1 MIEEFYEFKNSPFTR
16 QMAEDALFLTE
27 EYEETLARLHYAARK
42 QWFALLAGDCGTG
55 KTTLIRRLSYSLGVK
70 DYKVLYLADS
80 QLTPRHFY
88 NGLLDQLGVQG
99 RFYRGDSKRLL
110 HREVELMRG
119 VHGLNP
125 VVIVDEAHLLDKEML
140 EEVRFLLNFRMD
152 SQSPLTLIL
161 VGQTEIWEKLR
172 KQAYLAVVQRLD
184 LRCHLAYLDEAN
196 TKAYILH
203 HLRYAGSASDIFSDD
218 AVREIFRYSSGSPR
232 LINKACI
239 HSLMYGEQRQKKII
253 DDHIVRYVVEK
264 ELP

>member
-1 MIEEFYEFKNSPFTR
+1 
-16 QMAEDALFLTE
+16 
-27 EYEETLARLHYAARK
+27 
-42 QWFALLAGDCGTG
+42 
-55 KTTLIRRLSYSLGVK
+55 
-70 DYKVLYLADS
+70 
-80 QLTPRHFY
+80 
-88 NGLLDQLGVQG
+88 
-99 RFYRGDSKRLL
+99 
-110 HREVELMRG
+110 MRG

-125 VVIVDEAHLLDKEML
+125 VVIVDEAHLLDKEMF
-140 EEVRFLLNFRMD
+140 EEIRFLLNFKMD

-239 HSLMYGEQRQKKII
+239 HCLMYGEQR
-253 DDHIVRYVVEK
+253 
-264 ELP
+264 

>member
-1 MIEEFYEFKNSPFTR
+1 MIEEFYGFKKSPFTR
-16 QMAEDALFLTE
+16 QMTEDALFLTE
-27 EYEETLARLHYAARK
+27 EYEEILARLKYAARK
-42 QWFALLAGDCGTG
+42 QWFALLTGDCGTG
-55 KTTLIRRLSYSLGVK
+55 KSTLIRRLSYNLGTK

-125 VVIVDEAHLLDKEML
+125 VVIVDEAHLLDKEMF
-140 EEVRFLLNFRMD
+140 EEIRFLLNSRMD
-152 SQSPLTLIL
+152 SESPLTLIL
-161 VGQTEIWEKLR
+161 VGQTEIWDRLR
-172 KQAYLAVVQRLD
+172 KQIYTAVVQRLD
-184 LRCHLAYLDEAN
+184 LRCHLVYLDEAG
-196 TKAYILH
+196 TKSYILH
-203 HLRYAGSASDIFSDD
+203 HLRYAGSVSDIFSDD
-218 AVREIFRYSSGSPR
+218 AIQEIFRYSSGSPR

-239 HSLMYGEQRQKKII
+239 HCLMYGEQRQKKII